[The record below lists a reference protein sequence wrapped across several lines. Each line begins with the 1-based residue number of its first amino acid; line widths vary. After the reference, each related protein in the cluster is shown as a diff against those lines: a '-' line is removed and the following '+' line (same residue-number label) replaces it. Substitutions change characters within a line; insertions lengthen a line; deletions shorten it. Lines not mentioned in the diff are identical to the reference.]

1 MEIITFNFVNDLA
14 GARNLIKM
22 SLLVQRPVIESF
34 EFNDKHVR
42 SVYVKNVGQCLVSK
56 DVYEAIGYEKEDGIK
71 AMQWLVPE
79 KYKIRLGN
87 VQVGLKKGV
96 DNYVQTQPNTMLLK
110 EPGLYCFLLRCKKSK
125 AEPFMECVVETVL
138 PGEAQKLASAI
149 EEKDNQI
156 QTLELR
162 SEEHQYKI
170 LKLNEEINDFIAH
183 RHVARRGYFD
193 NVLCFIKK
201 NSVEIHPYYVI
212 QC

>member
-79 KYKIRLGN
+79 KYKIRLGD
-87 VQVGLKKGV
+87 VQVGLKEGV
-96 DNYVQTQPNTMLLK
+96 DSYVQTQPNTMLLK

-162 SEEHQYKI
+162 SEEHQYKL

-183 RHVARRGYFD
+183 RHVARRGYLD

-201 NSVEIHPYYVI
+201 NSVEVHPYYVI